1 MKKFASVLVQLKTL
15 ALEKIEQKLESKRL
29 ELQQNEREVLDKQAQ
44 LSAFKNPELGGMS
57 LFLQT
62 QQLKSALRLEIEYYQ
77 QEGENLN
84 KDLKVLEKDYFLA
97 NQELEKAKIILEKEK
112 QKEKEIVEKK
122 EQTLL
127 DENAMILHWQKGG
140 LACVKSC

>member
-29 ELQQNEREVLDKQAQ
+29 KLRQKEREILDKQAQ

-62 QQLKSALRLEIEYYQ
+62 QQLKSALRMEIEYYQ
-77 QEGENLN
+77 QESENLI
-84 KDLKVLEKDYFLA
+84 KDLKILEKDCLLA
-97 NQELEKAKIILEKEK
+97 NQELEKAKIILENEK
-112 QKEKEIVEKK
+112 RKEKEILEKK
-122 EQTLL
+122 EQALL
-127 DENAMILHWQKGG
+127 DENSMILHWQKEG
-140 LACVKSC
+140 LHA

>member
-29 ELQQNEREVLDKQAQ
+29 EWQQKEREILDKQAQ

-62 QQLKSALRLEIEYYQ
+62 QQLKSALRMEIEYYQ
-77 QEGENLN
+77 QEGENLT
-84 KDLKVLEKDYFLA
+84 KDLKILEKDYLLA

-112 QKEKEIVEKK
+112 QKEQKILEKK
-122 EQTLL
+122 EQALL

-140 LACVKSC
+140 LHA

>member
-29 ELQQNEREVLDKQAQ
+29 EWRQNEREILDKQAQ

-62 QQLKSALRLEIEYYQ
+62 QQLKSTLRMEIEYYQ
-77 QEGENLN
+77 QQGENLN
-84 KDLKVLEKDYFLA
+84 KDLKILEKDYFLA
-97 NQELEKAKIILEKEK
+97 NQELEKAKIILENEK
-112 QKEKEIVEKK
+112 RKEKEILEKK
-122 EQTLL
+122 EQALL
-127 DENAMILHWQKGG
+127 DENAMILHWQKEG
-140 LACVKSC
+140 LHA

>member
-29 ELQQNEREVLDKQAQ
+29 ELRQNEREVLEKQAQ

-77 QEGENLN
+77 QEGEDLN
-84 KDLKVLEKDYFLA
+84 KDLKILEKDYLLA
-97 NQELEKAKIILEKEK
+97 NQELEKAKIILENEK
-112 QKEKEIVEKK
+112 QKEKEILEKK
-122 EQTLL
+122 EQALL

-140 LACVKSC
+140 LHA

>member
-29 ELQQNEREVLDKQAQ
+29 ELQQKEREVLDKQAQ

-62 QQLKSALRLEIEYYQ
+62 QQLKSALRMEIEYYQ
-77 QEGENLN
+77 QEGENLT
-84 KDLKVLEKDYFLA
+84 KDLKVLEKDYLLA
-97 NQELEKAKIILEKEK
+97 NQELEKAKIILENEK

-122 EQTLL
+122 EQALL

-140 LACVKSC
+140 LHA

>member
-29 ELQQNEREVLDKQAQ
+29 EWRQNEREILDKQAQ

-62 QQLKSALRLEIEYYQ
+62 QQLKSALRMEIEYYQ
-77 QEGENLN
+77 QQSENLI
-84 KDLKVLEKDYFLA
+84 KDLKILEKEYLLA
-97 NQELEKAKIILEKEK
+97 NQELEKAKIILENEK
-112 QKEKEIVEKK
+112 RKEKEILEKK
-122 EQTLL
+122 EQALL
-127 DENAMILHWQKGG
+127 DENAMILHWQKEG
-140 LACVKSC
+140 LHA

>member
-77 QEGENLN
+77 QESENLI
-84 KDLKVLEKDYFLA
+84 KDLKILERDYLLA

-112 QKEKEIVEKK
+112 QKEKEVLEKK
-122 EQTLL
+122 EQALL
-127 DENAMILHWQKGG
+127 DENAMILHWQKEG
-140 LACVKSC
+140 LHA

>member
-84 KDLKVLEKDYFLA
+84 KDLKILEKDYLLA
-97 NQELEKAKIILEKEK
+97 NQELEKAKIILENEK
-112 QKEKEIVEKK
+112 QKEKEILEKK
-122 EQTLL
+122 EQALL
-127 DENAMILHWQKGG
+127 DENAMILHWQKEG
-140 LACVKSC
+140 LHA

>member
-29 ELQQNEREVLDKQAQ
+29 ELQQNEREILDKQAQ

-62 QQLKSALRLEIEYYQ
+62 QQLKSALRMEIEYYQ
-77 QEGENLN
+77 QEGKNLT
-84 KDLKVLEKDYFLA
+84 KDLKILEKDYLLA

-112 QKEKEIVEKK
+112 RKEKEIVEKK
-122 EQTLL
+122 EQALL
-127 DENAMILHWQKGG
+127 DENAMILHWQKEG
-140 LACVKSC
+140 LHA

>member
-29 ELQQNEREVLDKQAQ
+29 EWRQNEREILDKQTQ

-62 QQLKSALRLEIEYYQ
+62 QQLKSALRMEIEYYQ
-77 QEGENLN
+77 QESENLI
-84 KDLKVLEKDYFLA
+84 KDLKILEKEYLLA
-97 NQELEKAKIILEKEK
+97 NQELEKAKIILENEK
-112 QKEKEIVEKK
+112 RKEKEILEKK
-122 EQTLL
+122 EQALL
-127 DENAMILHWQKGG
+127 DENAMILHWQKEG
-140 LACVKSC
+140 LHA

>member
-62 QQLKSALRLEIEYYQ
+62 QQLKSALRMEIEYYQ
-77 QEGENLN
+77 QEGENLT
-84 KDLKVLEKDYFLA
+84 KDLKVLEKDYLLA
-97 NQELEKAKIILEKEK
+97 NQELEKAKIILENEK

-122 EQTLL
+122 EQALL
-127 DENAMILHWQKGG
+127 DENAMILHWQKEG
-140 LACVKSC
+140 LHA

>member
-29 ELQQNEREVLDKQAQ
+29 ELQQNEREVLEKQAQ

-62 QQLKSALRLEIEYYQ
+62 QQLKSALRMEIEYYQ
-77 QEGENLN
+77 QEGEDLN
-84 KDLKVLEKDYFLA
+84 KDLKILEKDYLLA
-97 NQELEKAKIILEKEK
+97 NQELEKAKIILENEK
-112 QKEKEIVEKK
+112 QKEKEILEKK
-122 EQTLL
+122 EQALL

-140 LACVKSC
+140 LHA

>member
-29 ELQQNEREVLDKQAQ
+29 KLRQNEREVLEKQAQ

-57 LFLQT
+57 LFLQI
-62 QQLKSALRLEIEYYQ
+62 QQLKSALRMEIEYYQ
-77 QEGENLN
+77 QQSENLT
-84 KDLKVLEKDYFLA
+84 KDLKVLEKDYLLA
-97 NQELEKAKIILEKEK
+97 NQELEKAKIILENEK
-112 QKEKEIVEKK
+112 QKEKEILEKK
-122 EQTLL
+122 EQALL

-140 LACVKSC
+140 LHA

>member
-29 ELQQNEREVLDKQAQ
+29 ELRQNEREILDKQAQ

-62 QQLKSALRLEIEYYQ
+62 QQLKSALRMEIEYYQ

-84 KDLKVLEKDYFLA
+84 KDLKVLEKDYLLA
-97 NQELEKAKIILEKEK
+97 NQELEKAKIILENEK

-122 EQTLL
+122 EQALL
-127 DENAMILHWQKGG
+127 DENAMILHWQKEG
-140 LACVKSC
+140 LHA

>member
-1 MKKFASVLVQLKTL
+1 MKKFASVWVQLKTL

-29 ELQQNEREVLDKQAQ
+29 EWRQNEREILDKQAQ

-62 QQLKSALRLEIEYYQ
+62 QQLKSALRMEIEYYQ

-84 KDLKVLEKDYFLA
+84 KDLKILEKDYLLA
-97 NQELEKAKIILEKEK
+97 NQELEKAKIILENEK
-112 QKEKEIVEKK
+112 QKEKEILEKK
-122 EQTLL
+122 EQALL
-127 DENAMILHWQKGG
+127 DENAMILHWQKEG
-140 LACVKSC
+140 LHA

>member
-62 QQLKSALRLEIEYYQ
+62 QQLKSALRMEIEYYQ
-77 QEGENLN
+77 QESENLTN
-84 KDLKVLEKDYFLA
+84 DLKVLEKDYLLA
-97 NQELEKAKIILEKEK
+97 NQELEKAKIILENEK

-122 EQTLL
+122 EQALL
-127 DENAMILHWQKGG
+127 DENAMILHWQKEV
-140 LACVKSC
+140 LHA

>member
-29 ELQQNEREVLDKQAQ
+29 KLRQNEREVLDKQAQ

-62 QQLKSALRLEIEYYQ
+62 QQLKSALRMEIEYYQ
-77 QEGENLN
+77 QEGKNLN
-84 KDLKVLEKDYFLA
+84 KDLKVLEKDYLLA
-97 NQELEKAKIILEKEK
+97 NQELEKAKIILENEK

-122 EQTLL
+122 EQALL

-140 LACVKSC
+140 LHA

>member
-29 ELQQNEREVLDKQAQ
+29 KWRQNEREILDKQAQ

-62 QQLKSALRLEIEYYQ
+62 QQLKSTLRMEIEYYQ
-77 QEGENLN
+77 QQGENLT
-84 KDLKVLEKDYFLA
+84 KDLKILEKDCLLA
-97 NQELEKAKIILEKEK
+97 NQELEKAKIILENEK
-112 QKEKEIVEKK
+112 RKEKEILEKK
-122 EQTLL
+122 EQALL
-127 DENAMILHWQKGG
+127 DENAMILHWQKEG
-140 LACVKSC
+140 LHA

>member
-1 MKKFASVLVQLKTL
+1 MKKFASVWVQLKTL

-29 ELQQNEREVLDKQAQ
+29 EWRQNEREILDKQAQ

-62 QQLKSALRLEIEYYQ
+62 QQLKSAIRMEIEYYQ
-77 QEGENLN
+77 QESENLN
-84 KDLKVLEKDYFLA
+84 KDLKILEKEYLLA

-112 QKEKEIVEKK
+112 RKEKEFLEKK
-122 EQTLL
+122 EQALL
-127 DENAMILHWQKGG
+127 DENTMILHWQKEG
-140 LACVKSC
+140 LHA

>member
-29 ELQQNEREVLDKQAQ
+29 EWRQNEREIFDKQAQ

-62 QQLKSALRLEIEYYQ
+62 QQLKSALRMEIEYYQ
-77 QEGENLN
+77 QQGENLT
-84 KDLKVLEKDYFLA
+84 KDLKILERDYLLA
-97 NQELEKAKIILEKEK
+97 NQELEKAKIILENEK
-112 QKEKEIVEKK
+112 RKEKEILEKK
-122 EQTLL
+122 EQALL
-127 DENAMILHWQKGG
+127 DENAMILHWQKEG
-140 LACVKSC
+140 LHA

>member
-29 ELQQNEREVLDKQAQ
+29 EWWQNEREILDKQAQ

-62 QQLKSALRLEIEYYQ
+62 QQLKSALRMEIEYYQ
-77 QEGENLN
+77 QQGENLI
-84 KDLKVLEKDYFLA
+84 KDLKILEKDYFLA
-97 NQELEKAKIILEKEK
+97 NQELEKAKIILENEK
-112 QKEKEIVEKK
+112 RKEKEILEKK
-122 EQTLL
+122 EQALL
-127 DENAMILHWQKGG
+127 DENAMILHWQKEG
-140 LACVKSC
+140 LHA

>member
-29 ELQQNEREVLDKQAQ
+29 EWRQNEREILDKQAQ

-62 QQLKSALRLEIEYYQ
+62 QQLKSALRMEIEYYQ
-77 QEGENLN
+77 QQGENLIR
-84 KDLKVLEKDYFLA
+84 DLKILEKDCLLA
-97 NQELEKAKIILEKEK
+97 NQELEKAKIILENEK
-112 QKEKEIVEKK
+112 RKEKEILEKK
-122 EQTLL
+122 EQALL
-127 DENAMILHWQKGG
+127 DENAMILHWQKEG
-140 LACVKSC
+140 LHA

>member
-29 ELQQNEREVLDKQAQ
+29 ELRQNEREILDKQAQ

-62 QQLKSALRLEIEYYQ
+62 QQLKSALRMEIEYYQ
-77 QEGENLN
+77 QESENLI
-84 KDLKVLEKDYFLA
+84 KDLKILEKEYLLA
-97 NQELEKAKIILEKEK
+97 NQELEKAKIILENEK
-112 QKEKEIVEKK
+112 RKEKEILGKK
-122 EQTLL
+122 EQALL
-127 DENAMILHWQKGG
+127 DENAMILHWQKEG
-140 LACVKSC
+140 LHA

>member
-29 ELQQNEREVLDKQAQ
+29 ELQQNEREVLDKQTQ

-62 QQLKSALRLEIEYYQ
+62 QQLKSALRMEIEYYQ
-77 QEGENLN
+77 QEGENLT
-84 KDLKVLEKDYFLA
+84 KDLKVLEKDYLLA
-97 NQELEKAKIILEKEK
+97 NQELEKAKIILENEK
-112 QKEKEIVEKK
+112 QKEKEILEKK
-122 EQTLL
+122 EQALL

-140 LACVKSC
+140 MHA

>member
-15 ALEKIEQKLESKRL
+15 ALEKIEQKLESKHL
-29 ELQQNEREVLDKQAQ
+29 ELQQNQREILDKQAQ

-62 QQLKSALRLEIEYYQ
+62 QQLKSALRMEIEYYQ

-84 KDLKVLEKDYFLA
+84 KDLKILEKEYLLA

-122 EQTLL
+122 EQALL
-127 DENAMILHWQKGG
+127 DENAMILHWQKEG
-140 LACVKSC
+140 LHA

>member
-29 ELQQNEREVLDKQAQ
+29 ELQQKEREVLDKQAQ

-62 QQLKSALRLEIEYYQ
+62 QQLKSALRMEIEYYQ

-84 KDLKVLEKDYFLA
+84 KDLKILEKDYLLA
-97 NQELEKAKIILEKEK
+97 NQELEKAKIILENEK
-112 QKEKEIVEKK
+112 QKEKEILEKK
-122 EQTLL
+122 EQALL
-127 DENAMILHWQKGG
+127 DENAMILHWQKEG
-140 LACVKSC
+140 LHA